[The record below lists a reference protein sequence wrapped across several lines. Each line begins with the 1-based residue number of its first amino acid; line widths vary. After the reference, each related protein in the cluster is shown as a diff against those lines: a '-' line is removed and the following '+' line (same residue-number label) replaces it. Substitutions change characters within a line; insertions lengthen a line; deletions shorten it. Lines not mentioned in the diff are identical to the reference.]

1 MSVCGSRP
9 ETPGFFTACRNC
21 ACGKAVAEEQ
31 DAEREEGGA
40 ERRPNDNG
48 GRG

>member
-31 DAEREEGGA
+31 ETEREGA